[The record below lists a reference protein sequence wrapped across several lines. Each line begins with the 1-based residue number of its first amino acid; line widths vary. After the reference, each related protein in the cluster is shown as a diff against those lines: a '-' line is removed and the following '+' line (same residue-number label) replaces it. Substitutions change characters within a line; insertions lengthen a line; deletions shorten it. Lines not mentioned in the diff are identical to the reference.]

1 MVKAIVSALATCM
14 LYTGHEYPR
23 VNEADIR
30 YTFYY
35 RALVAWRLGRL
46 YHRNARVVPMV
57 WMGRGNT
64 NLTLKS
70 SSGLLRRRKRRL
82 SKVRDLLTPPG
93 SSKPM
98 AGCTNFLTV
107 YLNSVNLWSFAF
119 LSYLL
124 SIFRVLLYLD
134 ILRESHGLDGFAKFC
149 VNFLFKYRRS
159 TAQACPERYKC
170 FTCKQRLLAGK
181 R

>member
-1 MVKAIVSALATCM
+1 MIARL
-14 LYTGHEYPR
+14 
-23 VNEADIR
+23 
-30 YTFYY
+30 Y
-35 RALVAWRLGRL
+35 RAIVAWRLGRL

-70 SSGLLRRRKRRL
+70 SSGLLRRRRL
-82 SKVRDLLTPPG
+82 SSGDFPRSVTCQHLQAPVNPSTIL
-93 SSKPM
+93 

-124 SIFRVLLYLD
+124 SIFRVYCTL
-134 ILRESHGLDGFAKFC
+134 ISCVKAMVSMVSRNF
-149 VNFLFKYRRS
+149 VNFLFKYRRN
-159 TAQACPERYKC
+159 TAQACPERYQV
-170 FTCKQRLLAGK
+170 FQV
-181 R
+181 